1 MVFDFPI
8 MQVNLSDGCV
18 RKLCCWFVLQ
28 AQEEEEEEEEEEMMM
43 EAEDMEEVN
52 EADAEVVSLEVVQ
65 KLKKPES
72 GQDGEQKEQEDGKEE
87 EEEVEEEGTEVDLEL
102 QTERR
107 SGRQRRAISYRY
119 VEFDEAIHEAIQDAM
134 EGLQGWFK
142 LYHPIFWSF
151 ILISC
156 SFLPNQTAIFSEMN
170 LSFLFTCFCILT
182 GAGRGKDI
190 ENFAAYGRR
199 STPHTPHRGKDMS
212 TILASGEESSK
223 QLGCTAEW
231 EGEGM
236 EGQGGEERAKGVL
249 GNVVKRRKQKRR
261 LNALESESSLEDNS
275 DDEEFCVNPSGSD
288 AEDLDLSDEEEES
301 EYRGSSPAPSGASS
315 DTGEYGCR
323 AASRAR
329 ARANASRA
337 RRVRRRRQAKKI
349 SEEEE
354 EESEASDFSGEVVD
368 FHRRCSR
375 RAATRT
381 VNYRED
387 SEDSAPAASPVWGV
401 HKQKVVGGPGRQLAW
416 SWGSEES
423 YQSYSGS
430 EGQPPR
436 KRLHRIN
443 KEDDNDND
451 EEEEEVVVG
460 AERRVRG
467 NGEQLDLTPHH
478 SPSCPTTVRKF
489 RQRLLSS
496 DDDCGDGDGNNT
508 DSSSNQSSLGYDLGM
523 VRARSNGP
531 LADVKAS
538 GHAGGSS
545 KKPGLQTNVGI
556 GGQPPLLCAAASLV
570 EGAGEEEEEDDLLGV
585 TDLVEYVCNSRV

>member
-134 EGLQGWFK
+134 EGLQ
-142 LYHPIFWSF
+142 
-151 ILISC
+151 
-156 SFLPNQTAIFSEMN
+156 
-170 LSFLFTCFCILT
+170 